1 MPPEPY
7 IYKPRYSLRL
17 RTIVA
22 GVPALFFF
30 FLCAAPFIL
39 NSMPIAVWVFV
50 LLLGVLTSFIPFFT
64 IREIRFLEEMVVR
77 RHFLPDLFFSLNEI
91 EQVGADRLVTTKGRV
106 RMGELTNLEELNE
119 KYRQWKA
126 AKLLKQA
133 SRSGTSQSPIFP
145 QRGYG
150 TYASFWG
157 LLIGAIFM
165 MMSPSWLKLDPRW
178 VLAGGF
184 ILIYS
189 LYIYVIPRIL

>member
-1 MPPEPY
+1 MVPETY
-7 IYKPRYSLRL
+7 IYKPRYSRRL
-17 RTIVA
+17 RTIIAV
-22 GVPALFFF
+22 VPALFFV

-39 NSMPIAVWVFV
+39 TSFPVVLWGFA
-50 LLLGVLTSFIPFFT
+50 LLLGVLTSLIPFFT

-106 RMGELTNLEELNE
+106 RIGELTNLKELNE
-119 KYRQWKA
+119 MYRYWKA

-133 SRSGTSQSPIFP
+133 SSSGKSQVSIFP

-165 MMSPSWLKLDPRW
+165 MMAPSWLKFDPRW
-178 VLAGGF
+178 ILTGGF
-184 ILIYS
+184 LLIYF
-189 LYIYVIPRIL
+189 LYIYVVPRIF